1 MNDFNDSADL
11 PTKEDIQA
19 MAQKMADKAAKKVIP
34 KHLEGTAAI
43 MTEEGMSVLSQAVPS
58 VPDIATGGDRAPRL
72 GCYIS
77 IQPVPYLDEQVQ
89 PGGPMFV
96 PRPPIAQFIMA
107 DTYEQLLARVVF
119 EVEHVIDVTKE
130 QIAEMEALREE
141 NTDEFGFKIEDQ
153 PKNNLRVVTNEDE

>member
-1 MNDFNDSADL
+1 
-11 PTKEDIQA
+11 
-19 MAQKMADKAAKKVIP
+19 
-34 KHLEGTAAI
+34 
-43 MTEEGMSVLSQAVPS
+43 
-58 VPDIATGGDRAPRL
+58 
-72 GCYIS
+72 
-77 IQPVPYLDEQVQ
+77 
-89 PGGPMFV
+89 MFV